1 VLQHHCSNDIPTFG
15 TGDLSSFSPY
25 LKYQFTDRA
34 VCFLNLRE
42 ALVEVQNW
50 REVRSSYSQAMN
62 IALRTSQS
70 LCLYSHSIQLIE
82 PHTYTTPAWRPGCSH
97 RFCCNNGTLPAAD
110 VRSPKY
116 CNPPCVVAKNLSEMK
131 KSETKEPLTREEY
144 LKMYP
149 LIPDLI
155 EKHFSDKEK
164 IQQALEGKS
173 QADVEVDVEVADDT
187 NENDAAEETTTRAP
201 SAPSVPKVP
210 TASATKRGRVNVV
223 LGAQWGDEGKG
234 KLVDILS
241 GKYAICARVAG
252 GSNAG
257 HTIVV
262 NVRATLLWSDQAMN
276 MLHVKSCAPLCV
288 A

>member
-1 VLQHHCSNDIPTFG
+1 
-15 TGDLSSFSPY
+15 
-25 LKYQFTDRA
+25 
-34 VCFLNLRE
+34 
-42 ALVEVQNW
+42 
-50 REVRSSYSQAMN
+50 
-62 IALRTSQS
+62 
-70 LCLYSHSIQLIE
+70 
-82 PHTYTTPAWRPGCSH
+82 
-97 RFCCNNGTLPAAD
+97 
-110 VRSPKY
+110 
-116 CNPPCVVAKNLSEMK
+116 MK
-131 KSETKEPLTREEY
+131 KSEAKEPLTREEY

-173 QADVEVDVEVADDT
+173 QADVEVDVEVADET
-187 NENDAAEETTTRAP
+187 NDDAIAEETTTRAP
-201 SAPSVPKVP
+201 SVPSGPKAR

-262 NVRATLLWSDQAMN
+262 NVSLRCCRV
-276 MLHVKSCAPLCV
+276 VKQ
-288 A
+288 